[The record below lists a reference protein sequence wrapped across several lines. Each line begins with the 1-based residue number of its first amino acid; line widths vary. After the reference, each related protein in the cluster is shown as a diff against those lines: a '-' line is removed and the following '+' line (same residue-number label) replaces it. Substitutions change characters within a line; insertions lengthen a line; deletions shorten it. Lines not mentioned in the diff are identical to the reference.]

1 MRVALLEPFFT
12 GSHKRWAEEYARFSR
27 HEVKIFSLSGH
38 HWKWRMH
45 GGAVSLAEKFLKSG
59 FQADVILASDMLDL
73 TTFLSLTR
81 GVTHNIP
88 AAAYFHENQLTYPW
102 SPTDQDIQFE
112 RDNHYSFINYASA
125 LAADK
130 VFFNSAYHRQSFLEE
145 LSRFLKRFPDNNELH
160 TVGVIE
166 KKGTVLPLGLD
177 LKRLDSLRP
186 DDIPAYF
193 RAVVLWNH
201 RWEYDKNPEQFFSAL
216 FELQERGVEYNVV
229 VLGEKFSQ
237 YPKIF
242 DEAQERL
249 KENILHFGYAADERE
264 YVKWLCLADI
274 LPVTSHQDFFG
285 ASVIEAMH
293 CGVFPLLPRRLAYP
307 EHIPEDIHYTFFYD
321 NHREFVNRLQRLIAD
336 VKLPRKENVR
346 QFAEKYDWNRLKG
359 VYDSEMQSLISG
371 R

>member
-1 MRVALLEPFFT
+1 MRIALLEPFFT

-27 HEVKIFSLSGH
+27 HEIGIFSLSGH

-45 GGAVSLAEKFLKSG
+45 GGAVSLAEKFLKSN
-59 FQADVILASDMLDL
+59 FHPDVIIASDMLDL
-73 TTFLSLTR
+73 TVFLSYTR
-81 GVTHNIP
+81 KVTHDVP
-88 AAAYFHENQLTYPW
+88 AAVYFHENQLTYPW
-102 SPTDQDIQFE
+102 SPMDKDVQFE

-145 LSRFLKRFPDNNELH
+145 LPEFLKSFPDNNELGSVE
-160 TVGVIE
+160 TI
-166 KKGTVLPLGLD
+166 KKKSAVLPLGMD
-177 LKRLDSLRP
+177 LKRLDALKPRE
-186 DDIPAYF
+186 IPKYP

-216 FELQERGVEYNVV
+216 FELQERGVGFNLV
-229 VLGEKFSQ
+229 VLGEKFSK

-242 DEAQERL
+242 DEAHKRL
-249 KENILHFGYAADERE
+249 KANILHFGYADNERE
-264 YVKWLCLADI
+264 YVKWLCHADI

-293 CGVFPLLPRRLAYP
+293 CDVFPLLPKRLAYP
-307 EHIPEDIHYTFFYD
+307 EHIPENLHPAFIYD
-321 NHREFVNRLQRLIAD
+321 DDHREFVNRLQRLILD

-346 QFAEKYDWNRLKG
+346 QFAAKYDWNKL
-359 VYDSEMQSLISG
+359 VEEYDGTMESV
-371 R
+371 